1 MRDIDLREIDLKK
14 LRLSKRTWILI
25 ATALVVIGGGALAWH
40 HINHPPK
47 PWLVRWRLNRYLA
60 KEAHTGDFKVDFP
73 FPSKAEMAKRSDSEP
88 DRGPLRGSRTGKDF
102 DTLRDEYLT
111 EKTAELALARDIARG
126 ETRLTDRKSR
136 LERLTRRSGGG
147 ATNGEDN
154 PSSLVESNITALR
167 AEIANLEKTVARRPE
182 VEAKETALA
191 PMVDDLWE
199 FQRAFAVE
207 TSGSA
212 SGSAAALAK
221 ARAQLV
227 AGTTK
232 KLNEASSYEAM
243 YHAIGQELF
252 VAKRLLESGNREHR
266 REGVSIAL
274 TAARHALNFV
284 VNGRVAARICEGYVL
299 PNLDLATDRNP
310 RSTFNEENLLNQ
322 CAEFFRRNEE
332 PNNVIR
338 TYELY
343 VASAKNPQRADWAR
357 SQIAMAYEQA
367 GDPKNALAAIREIK
381 DTNGFRFLMRRI
393 PRLEQDIKSQ
403 RGG

>member
-1 MRDIDLREIDLKK
+1 
-14 LRLSKRTWILI
+14 
-25 ATALVVIGGGALAWH
+25 
-40 HINHPPK
+40 
-47 PWLVRWRLNRYLA
+47 
-60 KEAHTGDFKVDFP
+60 
-73 FPSKAEMAKRSDSEP
+73 
-88 DRGPLRGSRTGKDF
+88 
-102 DTLRDEYLT
+102 
-111 EKTAELALARDIARG
+111 
-126 ETRLTDRKSR
+126 
-136 LERLTRRSGGG
+136 LTRRSGGG

-266 REGVSIAL
+266 REGVNIAL

>member
-14 LRLSKRTWILI
+14 LRLSKRTWVLL

-274 TAARHALNFV
+274 TAARA
-284 VNGRVAARICEGYVL
+284 
-299 PNLDLATDRNP
+299 P
-310 RSTFNEENLLNQ
+310 R
-322 CAEFFRRNEE
+322 
-332 PNNVIR
+332 
-338 TYELY
+338 
-343 VASAKNPQRADWAR
+343 
-357 SQIAMAYEQA
+357 
-367 GDPKNALAAIREIK
+367 
-381 DTNGFRFLMRRI
+381 
-393 PRLEQDIKSQ
+393 
-403 RGG
+403 